1 MDQDKQAAGRAVLG
15 GMHRRRFLALAGG
28 MAGATILA
36 ACGST
41 GTATDMPRPANSVA
55 TAPAAATTASNVPS
69 IASPVRATTTPG
81 SAVAGAPSTGGLPA
95 MVIEAFDYGYRS
107 LGSVPAGPTRIQL
120 KNGGKEDHHAQF
132 LLLNPGVSL
141 AQVDAA
147 LQKGSDG
154 ADGLLTYAGGPGGT
168 APGGSAEVI
177 LDLKEGQYLLACFLR
192 GADHLPHF
200 AKGMRMP
207 LTVATPTASA
217 PPTPAVNGMITMFDF
232 NFTMPDTLP
241 ASRSLYTVTNTGAQ
255 YHEFGIGR
263 LLPGKTADDF
273 KTFFDPAARGGP
285 PPGVPTGG
293 MQALTRG
300 ASGIVVLDLTP
311 GDYVAL
317 CSVPDQSKPQG
328 EAHAHLGMVRGFT
341 VR

>member
-1 MDQDKQAAGRAVLG
+1 MEYDEQTSIHTAQDA
-15 GMHRRRFLALAGG
+15 MHRRRFLAWAGGLAG
-28 MAGATILA
+28 ASILA
-36 ACGST
+36 ACGGT
-41 GTATDMPRPANSVA
+41 GTATGTPRPSGPTA
-55 TAPAAATTASNVPS
+55 TAPAAPASSAPAVPS
-69 IASPVRATTTPG
+69 AVRATPVLG
-81 SAVAGAPSTGGLPA
+81 SAAVEGSGTGGLPA

-107 LGSVPAGPTRIQL
+107 LGNIPAGPTRIQL
-120 KNGGKEDHHAQF
+120 KNSGKEDHHAQF

-154 ADGLLTYAGGPGGT
+154 ADGLLTYVGGPGGT

-207 LTVATPTASA
+207 LTVATPTAGAPSA
-217 PPTPAVNGMITMFDF
+217 PAVNGAITMFDF

-241 ASRSLYTVTNTGAQ
+241 AGRSLYTVTNTGAQ
-255 YHEFGIGR
+255 YHELGVGR

-285 PPGVPTGG
+285 PPGVPMGG

-300 ASGIVVLDLTP
+300 ASGIVVLDLAP

-328 EAHAHLGMVRGFT
+328 EAHAHLGMVKGFT